1 MAATATATPKYQTVT
16 SSHVATTSVD
26 RSLRGMMEKARGS
39 WVTKALFVATL
50 AVGFIPVVGA
60 GISYVIDRRRNNVVE
75 KKQKE
80 VLAQYYAPQIA
91 AQLGISPESVN
102 VKDLELAAQVNPM
115 IKGAIDKVVAEKKSG
130 NRMAAFSSVGAS
142 AVGWLP
148 FAGGITNGLAK
159 GALHLGGAVAGGMAS
174 SIFDKDVLMVHDM
187 VEHIDAK
194 LAAGEPVDFRD
205 IVLLRIA
212 QDEKWQADFKKQ
224 NKQPFHRLD
233 PAAQDQV
240 LASMPD
246 ILMGA
251 DMQAKGL
258 NRGVITPQSLVMAGP
273 ESTSNFAANLA
284 SKSQGSFVSNEASRR
299 AAAAQMQNSLN

>member
-1 MAATATATPKYQTVT
+1 MAAGTTAKFQTVT

-26 RSLRGMMEKARGS
+26 RSLRGMMERARSS

-60 GISYVIDRRRNNVVE
+60 GISYVVDRRRNRIVE

-80 VLAQYYAPQIA
+80 VLADYYRPQIA

-102 VKDLELAAQVNPM
+102 VRDLELAAQVNPM
-115 IKGAIDKVVAEKKSG
+115 IKGAIDKVVKEKKSS
-130 NRMAAFSSVGAS
+130 NRAASFSSIGAT

-159 GALHLGGAVAGGMAS
+159 GALHLGGAAAGGMAS
-174 SIFDKDVLMVHDM
+174 SMFDKDVLHVHDM

-194 LAAGEPVDFRD
+194 LAAGEAVTAYD
-205 IVLLRIA
+205 IVLLRAA

-224 NKQPFHRLD
+224 NKQPFHKLPEEQQR
-233 PAAQDQV
+233 QV
-240 LASMPD
+240 IAGMPD
-246 ILMGA
+246 MLMGA
-251 DMQAKGL
+251 DKQAEAL
-258 NRGVITPQSLVMAGP
+258 NRGLISPQSLVMAGP
-273 ESTSNFAANLA
+273 ESTSNFAANVA
-284 SKSQGSFVSNEASRR
+284 SRSQGSFVSNEVSRR

>member
-1 MAATATATPKYQTVT
+1 MAQTIT
-16 SSHVATTSVD
+16 SSHTAAVAVQKQAPVGKRIESA
-26 RSLRGMMEKARGS
+26 KGS
-39 WVTKALFVATL
+39 WVAKALLVASL
-50 AVGFIPVVGA
+50 AVAFIPGIGA
-60 GISYVIDRRRNNVVE
+60 AISYGIDRRRNRVVE

-80 VLAQYYAPQIA
+80 VLADYYRGPIA

-102 VKDLELAAQVNPM
+102 VRDLELAAQVNPM
-115 IKGAIDKVVAEKKSG
+115 IDSAIKKVTAEKKSA
-130 NRMAAFSSVGAS
+130 NRAAVLSSAGSA
-142 AVGWLP
+142 AVGLIP
-148 FAGGITNGLAK
+148 GVNGLAK

-273 ESTSNFAANLA
+273 ESTSNFAANVA
-284 SKSQGSFVSNEASRR
+284 SKSQGSFVSNETSRR
-299 AAAAQMQNSLN
+299 LAAAQMQNSLN